1 MPRRARSTAYLALM
15 AVSIFWGTTY
25 LAIRIAIETLP
36 PAFVI
41 FARFT
46 LSGSILLI
54 VARVRGAHLPR
65 GRELWMAVACGCMIL
80 GIGNAAAVYA
90 EQLIPSGLAGLFATL
105 SPFWMT
111 GFEAMIG
118 GEPLHAP
125 TIAGMSIGFCGTA
138 LLLLPG
144 GGAGLLD
151 HSTLVGFI
159 IMEVGVVAWTLA
171 SLIQRRQPMKA
182 HPIVIGAVQ
191 QLAAG
196 LLYIPVVAFVPE
208 RPIIFSTRSV
218 LGLLYLVVFGSIVG
232 YSAFIFAMDRL
243 PVAIVSIYPYINA
256 VVAMGVGWLFFREP
270 FGLRELA
277 AMLIIF
283 SGVAIVKLQQSSKT
297 ALSEAQFPPGQTPG
311 PARDS
316 P

>member
-1 MPRRARSTAYLALM
+1 MSRRAGSAAYLALA
-15 AVSIFWGTTY
+15 AVCIFWGTTY

-54 VARVRGAHLPR
+54 VARIQGAHIPK
-65 GRELWMAVACGCMIL
+65 GPELWIACVCGVMIL

-90 EQLIPSGLAGLFATL
+90 EQLIPSGLAGLFTTL

-111 GFEAMIG
+111 GIEALMG
-118 GEPLHAP
+118 GERLHIP
-125 TIAGMSIGFCGTA
+125 TVAGMLVGFGGTA

-144 GGAGLLD
+144 TGAGAFG
-151 HSTLVGFI
+151 HSTLIGFS
-159 IMEVGVVAWTLA
+159 IMQLGVVGWTLG
-171 SLIQRRQPMKA
+171 SLIQRRQPIKA
-182 HPIVIGAVQ
+182 HPIVIGAIQ

-208 RPIIFSTRSV
+208 RAIVFSQRSV

-243 PVAIVSIYPYINA
+243 PIAIVSVYPYINA

-270 FGLRELA
+270 FGLREFS

-283 SGVAIVKLQQSSKT
+283 SGVAVVKWQSGKSH
-297 ALSEAQFPPGQTPG
+297 LRL
-311 PARDS
+311 PAHRAV
-316 P
+316 

>member
-1 MPRRARSTAYLALM
+1 MSRRGGSGAYVALA

-46 LSGSILLI
+46 LSGSILLAL
-54 VARVRGAHLPR
+54 ARWRGAHLPR
-65 GRELWMAVACGCMIL
+65 GRELWMACACGCLIL

-105 SPFWMT
+105 SPFWMI
-111 GFEAMIG
+111 GIEAMLG
-118 GEPLHAP
+118 GERLHGP
-125 TIAGMSIGFCGTA
+125 TILGMLIGFAGTA
-138 LLLLPG
+138 LLFLPG
-144 GGAGLLD
+144 GTGTFGT
-151 HSTLVGFI
+151 STLVGFV
-159 IMEVGVVAWTLA
+159 IMEVGVVSWTFG
-171 SLIQRRQPMKA
+171 SLVQRRQPMKA
-182 HPIVIGAVQ
+182 HPVVIGGIQ

-196 LLYIPVVAFVPE
+196 LLYIPVVLFVPE
-208 RPIIFSTRSV
+208 HRIVFSQRSV

-232 YSAFIFAMDRL
+232 YSAFIVAMDRL

-256 VVAMGVGWLFFREP
+256 VVAMGVGWLVFREP
-270 FGLRELA
+270 FGLREFA

-283 SGVAIVKLQQSSKT
+283 SGVAVVKWQNRRTAMKT
-297 ALSEAQFPPGQTPG
+297 SAA
-311 PARDS
+311 A
-316 P
+316 

>member
-1 MPRRARSTAYLALM
+1 MSRRPSSAAFVALA
-15 AVSIFWGTTY
+15 AVCIFWGTTY

-46 LSGSILLI
+46 LSGSILLA
-54 VARVRGAHLPR
+54 VVRLRGAHIPR
-65 GRELWMAVACGCMIL
+65 GQELWIACACGLMIL

-90 EQLIPSGLAGLFATL
+90 EQLIPSGLAGLFTTL

-111 GFEAMIG
+111 GIEAMMG
-118 GEPLHAP
+118 GETLHVP
-125 TIAGMSIGFCGTA
+125 TVAGMLIGFGGTA

-144 GGAGLLD
+144 ARADAFGR
-151 HSTLVGFI
+151 STFIGFA
-159 IMEVGVVAWTLA
+159 IMQVGVVGWTLG
-171 SLIQRRQPMKA
+171 SLIQRRQPLKA
-182 HPIVIGAVQ
+182 HPIVIGAIQ
-191 QLAAG
+191 QLSAG
-196 LLYIPVVAFVPE
+196 LLYIPVAAFVPE
-208 RPIIFSTRSV
+208 HAIVFSQRSV
-218 LGLLYLVVFGSIVG
+218 LALLYLVVFGSIVG

-243 PVAIVSIYPYINA
+243 PVAIVSVYPYINA

-283 SGVAIVKLQQSSKT
+283 SGVAVVKWQS
-297 ALSEAQFPPGQTPG
+297 GRWQTG
-311 PARDS
+311 KS
-316 P
+316 QYK

>member
-1 MPRRARSTAYLALM
+1 MSRTAGSAAYLALA
-15 AVSIFWGTTY
+15 AVSVFWGTTY
-25 LAIRIAIETLP
+25 LGIRIAIETLP

-46 LSGSILLI
+46 LSGSILLV
-54 VARVRGAHLPR
+54 VARLRGAHLPK
-65 GRELWMAVACGCMIL
+65 GRELWMACACGCMIL
-80 GIGNAAAVYA
+80 GVGNAAAVYA

-105 SPFWMT
+105 APFWMT
-111 GFEAMIG
+111 GFEALLG
-118 GEPLHAP
+118 GERLHAP
-125 TIAGMSIGFCGTA
+125 TVAGMTIGFAGTA

-144 GGAGLLD
+144 TGSGAFGK
-151 HSTLVGFI
+151 STLIGFA
-159 IMEVGVVAWTLA
+159 IMEVGVVGWTLG
-171 SLIQRRQPMKA
+171 SLVQRRQPIKA
-182 HPIVIGAVQ
+182 HPIVIGAIQ

-196 LLYIPVVAFVPE
+196 LLYIPVAAFVPE
-208 RPIIFSTRSV
+208 RAIVFSQRSV

-243 PVAIVSIYPYINA
+243 PVAIVSVYPYINA

-283 SGVAIVKLQQSSKT
+283 SGVVVVKWQS
-297 ALSEAQFPPGQTPG
+297 
-311 PARDS
+311 ARWQGGKRQKISD
-316 P
+316 

>member
-1 MPRRARSTAYLALM
+1 MSRRGGSGAYVALA

-46 LSGSILLI
+46 LSGSILLAL
-54 VARVRGAHLPR
+54 ARWRGAHLPR
-65 GRELWMAVACGCMIL
+65 GRELWMACACGCLIL

-105 SPFWMT
+105 SPFWMI
-111 GFEAMIG
+111 GIEAMLG
-118 GEPLHAP
+118 GERLHGP
-125 TIAGMSIGFCGTA
+125 TILGMLIGFAGTA
-138 LLLLPG
+138 LLFLPG
-144 GGAGLLD
+144 GTGTFGT
-151 HSTLVGFI
+151 STLVGFV
-159 IMEVGVVAWTLA
+159 IMEVGVVGWTFG
-171 SLIQRRQPMKA
+171 SLVQRRQPMKA
-182 HPIVIGAVQ
+182 HPIVIGGIQ

-196 LLYIPVVAFVPE
+196 LLYIPVVLFVPE
-208 RPIIFSTRSV
+208 HRIVFSQRSV

-232 YSAFIFAMDRL
+232 YSAFIVAMDRL

-256 VVAMGVGWLFFREP
+256 VVAMGVGWLVFREP
-270 FGLRELA
+270 FGLREFA

-283 SGVAIVKLQQSSKT
+283 SGVAVVKWQNRRTAMKT
-297 ALSEAQFPPGQTPG
+297 SAA
-311 PARDS
+311 A
-316 P
+316 